1 MKKINGNTL
10 KLIACITMLVDHATA
25 GIMLPVVR
33 AGFYPDSISFDTLN
47 IIYKILR
54 GIGRNSF
61 PIFCF
66 LLVEGFIHTK
76 SRLRYALSL
85 LIFGFIS
92 EPFFDV
98 CFYAREDVFNIN
110 IFSVIEQNMDLLTN
124 KCNVYFTLL
133 IGLLVI
139 WGVEFVFD
147 LVKRYNGNILISY
160 GLGALVAG
168 AGIYVAELLNTDYHG
183 YGVFLIFVFYIL
195 RNYTPVNL
203 IGAYL
208 SIFSLGTEYLALPS
222 FGLLYFY
229 NQKRG
234 RRLGRLKYLFYAFYP
249 VHIAVIIFIRCMI
262 YG

>member
-10 KLIACITMLVDHATA
+10 KLIACITMFIDHATA

-33 AGFYPDSISFDTLN
+33 AGFYPDSIPFDTLN

-66 LLVEGFIHTK
+66 LLVEGFVHTK
-76 SRLRYALSL
+76 NRLRYALSL

-98 CFYAREDVFNIN
+98 CFYAEEDLFNIN
-110 IFSVIEQNMDLLTN
+110 IFSVMEQNRDLLTE
-124 KCNVYFTLL
+124 KCNVYFTLF

-139 WGVEFVFD
+139 WGTEKVME
-147 LVKRYNGNILISY
+147 LVRKSSGNIIISY
-160 GLGALVAG
+160 ALAIVIAG
-168 AGIYVAELLNTDYHG
+168 AGIYVAEFLNTDYHG

-195 RNYTPVNL
+195 RNFSPVNL

-208 SIFSLGTEYLALPS
+208 SIISLGTEYLALPS
-222 FGLLYFY
+222 FGILYFY

-234 RRLGRLKYLFYAFYP
+234 RSLGRLKYLFYAFYP
-249 VHIAVIIFIRCMI
+249 AHLAFIILLRCLI

>member
-10 KLIACITMLVDHATA
+10 KLIACITMFIDHATA
-25 GIMLPVVR
+25 GIMLPVVN
-33 AGFYPDSISFDTLN
+33 AGLYPDSIPFDTLN

-66 LLVEGFIHTK
+66 LLVEGFVHTK

-98 CFYAREDVFNIN
+98 CFYAKEDVFNIN
-110 IFSVIEQNMDLLTN
+110 IFSVIEQNRDLLSK

-139 WGVEFVFD
+139 WGVEKVMD
-147 LVKRYNGNILISY
+147 LVKKHSGNILISY
-160 GLGALVAG
+160 ALAIVVAG
-168 AGIYVAELLNTDYHG
+168 AGIYVAEIMKTDYHG

-195 RNYTPVNL
+195 RNFSPANL

-208 SIFSLGTEYLALPS
+208 SIISLGTEYLALPS
-222 FGLLYFY
+222 FGILYFY

-234 RRLGRLKYLFYAFYP
+234 RSLGRLKYLFYAFYP
-249 VHIAVIIFIRCMI
+249 VHIAFIILLRCLI

>member
-10 KLIACITMLVDHATA
+10 KLIACITMFIDHATA
-25 GIMLPVVR
+25 GIMLPAVR
-33 AGFYPDSISFDTLN
+33 EGLFPDSIPFDTLN

-76 SRLRYALSL
+76 NRLRYALSL

-92 EPFFDV
+92 EPFFDI
-98 CFYAREDVFNIN
+98 CFYAKEDVFNIN
-110 IFSVIEQNMDLLTN
+110 IFSVIEQNRDLLSN

-139 WGVEFVFD
+139 WAVEKVMD
-147 LVKRYNGNILISY
+147 LVRKHSGNIIVAY
-160 GLGALVAG
+160 AFAIAIAG
-168 AGIYVAELLNTDYHG
+168 AGIYLAELMRTDYHG

-195 RNYTPVNL
+195 RNYSPVNL

-208 SIFSLGTEYLALPS
+208 SIISLGTEYLALPS
-222 FGLLYFY
+222 FGILYFY

-234 RRLGRLKYLFYAFYP
+234 RSLGRLKYLFYAFYP
-249 VHIAVIIFIRCMI
+249 VHIAFIILLRCLI